1 MQEFDFDKF
10 VDRRD
15 TAALKWSE
23 LPDGGKD
30 VIPLWVADMDFEVA
44 PCIKAALR
52 SRVEHGVFGY
62 VAVPDAYYEAV
73 IGWYRRR
80 HGVELRR
87 EWIKYTTGVV
97 PAISAIIKALTS
109 AGDRVA
115 VLTPV
120 YNCFFSSIRNNGCE
134 ALEIPLALD
143 GDNYYTIDFERL
155 DASLADARVK
165 VLQFCNPHN
174 PAERVWTKVEL
185 LRVAQIALKHGV
197 IVISDEIHCELIM
210 PGHRFTCMAT
220 LGEPYLNNTIICSS
234 PSKNFN
240 TAGLQV
246 ANIITERVDWRER
259 IDRAININETCDV
272 NPFGV
277 EALIAAYNEGE
288 QWLEALCRYIEGNFE
303 LLRDVFTRELP
314 ALRVTPLEGTYLAWV
329 DIRPLGRTSQEMT
342 DYLLEHAKV
351 LVNSGDIYGAA
362 GEGFIRIN
370 IALPRER
377 LRIAL
382 TRIVAALTQRQ

>member
-1 MQEFDFDKF
+1 MQTFDFDKF

-30 VIPLWVADMDFEVA
+30 VIPLWVADMDFEAA
-44 PCIKAALR
+44 PCIQSALR
-52 SRVEHGVFGY
+52 RRAEHGVYGY
-62 VAVPDAYYEAV
+62 VAVPDAYYDAV
-73 IGWYRRR
+73 TGWYRRR
-80 HGVELRR
+80 HGVQLQR
-87 EWIKYTTGVV
+87 EWIQYTTGVV
-97 PAISAIIKALTS
+97 TGITAVIQALTS
-109 AGDRVA
+109 PGDKVA
-115 VLTPV
+115 LLTPV
-120 YNCFFSSIRNNGCE
+120 YSCFFTAITDNGCVPE
-134 ALEIPLALD
+134 EIPLLLD
-143 GDNYYTIDFERL
+143 GDNRYSIDF
-155 DASLADARVK
+155 DSLAVALASAEVK
-165 VLQFCNPHN
+165 ILLFCSPHN
-174 PAERVWTKVEL
+174 PACRVWTEDEL
-185 LRVAQIALKHGV
+185 RRVAQLAIDNGV
-197 IVISDEIHCELIM
+197 IVISDEIHCGLTM
-210 PGHRFTCMAT
+210 PGHRFTCMAA
-220 LGEPYLNNTIICSS
+220 LGEPYLSNTVICCS
-234 PSKNFN
+234 PSKSFN
-240 TAGLQV
+240 TAGLRV
-246 ANIITERVDWRER
+246 ANIICNRDDLRER
-259 IDRAININETCDV
+259 FAAV
-272 NPFGV
+272 NGVDEPGGVTPFGV

-329 DIRPLGRTSQEMT
+329 DIRPFGRTSQEMT
-342 DYLLEHAKV
+342 DYLLEHANV